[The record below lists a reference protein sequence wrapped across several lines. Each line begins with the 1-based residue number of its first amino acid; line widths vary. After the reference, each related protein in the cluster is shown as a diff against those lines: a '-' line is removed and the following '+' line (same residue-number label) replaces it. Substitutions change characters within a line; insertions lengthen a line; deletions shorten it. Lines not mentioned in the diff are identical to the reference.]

1 MPTDRENRV
10 NLNSASNKISRA
22 ARASLAAACVAMLL
36 AGPAA
41 AQFSGSQRTPAVTT
55 VEQVRHERHGAL
67 VSLQGSLTKEVRRA
81 QYMFRDKTGE
91 VRVRIQRELWRG
103 REITGKTVLRL
114 KGRVQSDVRGR
125 FVYVDSVQVLK

>member
-1 MPTDRENRV
+1 MVKTILQD
-10 NLNSASNKISRA
+10 
-22 ARASLAAACVAMLL
+22 
-36 AGPAA
+36 GPV
-41 AQFSGSQRTPAVTT
+41 QWGRI
-55 VEQVRHERHGAL
+55 
-67 VSLQGSLTKEVRRA
+67 KVRRA